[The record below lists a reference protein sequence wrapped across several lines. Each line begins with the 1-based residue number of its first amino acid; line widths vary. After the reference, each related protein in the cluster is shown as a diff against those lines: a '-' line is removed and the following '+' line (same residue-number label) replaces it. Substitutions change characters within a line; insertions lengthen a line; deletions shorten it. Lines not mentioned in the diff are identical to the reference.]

1 MTLALTKEDKTPRRT
16 PHEAAAETLLARL
29 RRVLDH
35 AATVPDSRFA
45 REYLAHGYDPRAD
58 PATLR
63 AMASELAAQIDAV
76 SAFYK
81 VDRRI
86 KTAVNERLAAHWWLT
101 DRAPTQDTLPRG
113 EDPAARWERE
123 GFTVAASA
131 EEDAIQKGK
140 VSALLGWPIGKTL
153 SDLTELAAIY
163 ARANDE
169 RARTITARI
178 QKGAWAVVDQHDKT
192 RSSPPEELTPAQET
206 AAADDATLRFRTA
219 ALVVWAEKKIR
230 EDQVRARAFAM
241 PSTLQA
247 RAATYAL
254 TRGGK
259 RSAWNHEEAERKKLP
274 LKLKLGEGDRPGE
287 TRAFLRVVWGRRYTV
302 PVQFSLSFMGTP
314 TATLILAVLTELSED
329 GLRDWLTLHRMAAR
343 QGRVGHFTWTWA
355 EHKQATAYE
364 ARIRHSSVSE
374 DEARSAV
381 MSRLW
386 ALHGADLWVEGKNE
400 SGELVRHRVGEQGL
414 ISIDATR
421 HRGDN
426 IEAAMIRINPALYAS
441 ARHDTE
447 EKHFTPIPEAV
458 LRLNGPALRLGAMLA
473 FEFRWARD
481 VGANVE
487 IEESELFLL
496 AGIHRDGRPKPGEL
510 THARRTLQ
518 NVLTTTLEA
527 LGEGASFEYFDEPT
541 GRRYVIRSPNW
552 LRDALVHG
560 VPPVLPEACPS
571 SLPRTGEQLVEWR
584 KKKDWTQ
591 ERVAKQLGVTKRTV
605 QSAESRPKAT
615 LPPSMLL
622 NLDRLLESEP
632 LPEPI
637 QVPPLIIDG
646 DPTVGDPNE

>member
-1 MTLALTKEDKTPRRT
+1 MTLALAKEDKTPRRT

-58 PATLR
+58 PATLS

-101 DRAPTQDTLPRG
+101 DRAPTQDMLPRG

-140 VSALLGWPIGKTL
+140 APVLLGWPMNVSLAELVSAYERSRDEHARRVITMVREWAQSMSAPPAV
-153 SDLTELAAIY
+153 SDLEHSF
-163 ARANDE
+163 ARM
-169 RARTITARI
+169 TF
-178 QKGAWAVVDQHDKT
+178 Q
-192 RSSPPEELTPAQET
+192 S
-206 AAADDATLRFRTA
+206 DDATLRFRTA

-230 EDQVRARAFAM
+230 EDQERARAFAM

-374 DEARSAV
+374 DDARDAV
-381 MSRLW
+381 MRRLW
-386 ALHGADLWVEGKNE
+386 SLHGADLWVEGKDE
-400 SGELVRHRVGEQGL
+400 AGELVRQRVGEQGL

-441 ARHDTE
+441 ARHDAE

-481 VGANVE
+481 AGANVE

-496 AGIHRDGRPKPGEL
+496 AGIHRDGRPQHGEL

-518 NVLTTTLEA
+518 NVLATTLEA
-527 LGEGASFEYFDEPT
+527 LGNGASFECFDEPA
-541 GRRYVIRSPNW
+541 GRRYVIRPPNW
-552 LRDALVHG
+552 LKDALVHG

-584 KKKDWTQ
+584 KKKEWSQ
-591 ERVAKQLGVTKRTV
+591 ERVAKRLGVSIITVKR
-605 QSAESRPKAT
+605 AEARPKET
-615 LPPSMLL
+615 LPAKMLQKL
-622 NLDRLLESEP
+622 EQLLHEEVNA
-632 LPEPI
+632 LPQPI
-637 QVPPLIIDG
+637 EVVIPVIEE
-646 DPTVGDPNE
+646 DPTRGDPNE

>member
-1 MTLALTKEDKTPRRT
+1 MTLTLAKEDKIPRRT

-35 AATVPDSRFA
+35 AATEPDSRFA

-58 PATLR
+58 HATLG
-63 AMASELAAQIDAV
+63 AMASELAARIDAV

-101 DRAPTQDTLPRG
+101 DRTPVPDTLPRG

-123 GFTVAASA
+123 GFAVAASA

-140 VSALLGWPIGKTL
+140 VTALLGWPMNVSLAELVSVYERSRDEDARQVITKVREWAQSMSAPPAV
-153 SDLTELAAIY
+153 SDLEHSF
-163 ARANDE
+163 ARM
-169 RARTITARI
+169 TF
-178 QKGAWAVVDQHDKT
+178 Q
-192 RSSPPEELTPAQET
+192 S
-206 AAADDATLRFRTA
+206 DDATLRFRTA

-230 EDQVRARAFAM
+230 EDQERARAFAM

-287 TRAFLRVVWGRRYTV
+287 TRAFLRVVWGRRYAV

-374 DEARSAV
+374 DEARDTV
-381 MSRLW
+381 MRRLW

-400 SGELVRHRVGEQGL
+400 AGELVRHRVGEQGL

-481 VGANVE
+481 AGANVE

-496 AGIHRDGRPKPGEL
+496 AGIHRDGKPKPGEL

-527 LGEGASFEYFDEPT
+527 LGEGASFECIEEPT

-605 QSAESRPKAT
+605 QSAESRSKAT

-622 NLDRLLESEP
+622 HLDRLLEGEP

-646 DPTVGDPNE
+646 DPTAGDPNE

>member
-1 MTLALTKEDKTPRRT
+1 MD
-16 PHEAAAETLLARL
+16 AEGRVRL
-29 RRVLDH
+29 RL
-35 AATVPDSRFA
+35 
-45 REYLAHGYDPRAD
+45 E
-58 PATLR
+58 
-63 AMASELAAQIDAV
+63 
-76 SAFYK
+76 
-81 VDRRI
+81 
-86 KTAVNERLAAHWWLT
+86 
-101 DRAPTQDTLPRG
+101 PTEQPG
-113 EDPAARWERE
+113 E
-123 GFTVAASA
+123 
-131 EEDAIQKGK
+131 
-140 VSALLGWPIGKTL
+140 
-153 SDLTELAAIY
+153 
-163 ARANDE
+163 
-169 RARTITARI
+169 
-178 QKGAWAVVDQHDKT
+178 
-192 RSSPPEELTPAQET
+192 
-206 AAADDATLRFRTA
+206 
-219 ALVVWAEKKIR
+219 
-230 EDQVRARAFAM
+230 VRAI
-241 PSTLQA
+241 
-247 RAATYAL
+247 
-254 TRGGK
+254 
-259 RSAWNHEEAERKKLP
+259 
-274 LKLKLGEGDRPGE
+274 
-287 TRAFLRVVWGRRYTV
+287 LRVAWGRRFVV
-302 PVQFSLSFMGTP
+302 PSEFSLSFLGTP
-314 TATLILAVLTELSED
+314 TATVIRAVLNELKDD

-374 DEARSAV
+374 DEARDTV
-381 MSRLW
+381 MRRLW

-400 SGELVRHRVGEQGL
+400 AGELVRHRVGEQGL

-481 VGANVE
+481 AGANVE

-496 AGIHRDGRPKPGEL
+496 AGIHRDGKPKPGEL

-527 LGEGASFEYFDEPT
+527 LGEGASFECIEEPT

-605 QSAESRPKAT
+605 QSAESRSKAT

-622 NLDRLLESEP
+622 HLDRLLEGEP

-646 DPTVGDPNE
+646 DPTAGDPNE